1 MIEHLSVPLIVG
13 IALGIFFFGGLWW
26 TVRKGS
32 IAANPA
38 LWFFASFVLRTGVAV
53 AGFYAISA
61 GDWQRLL
68 AALAGFVL
76 ARMVIT
82 RFAPAPQESNH
93 ASQLR

>member
-26 TVRKGS
+26 TVRKGTV
-32 IAANPA
+32 AANPA
-38 LWFFASFVLRTGVAV
+38 LWFFVSFVLRTGVAL
-53 AGFYAISA
+53 AGLYFISA

-82 RFAPAPQESNH
+82 RFAPAPQEDSH

>member
-1 MIEHLSVPLIVG
+1 MIEHLTLPLIVG
-13 IALGIFFFGGLWW
+13 LALGMFFFGGLWW

-32 IAANPA
+32 VATNPA
-38 LWFFASFVLRTGVAV
+38 LWFFTSFMLRTGVAL
-53 AGFYAISA
+53 AGFYAIAA